1 MFIVCNQENISS
13 FFSMLCIKDAS
24 IDENDQVGGPEGYH
38 ELSDN
43 SQFSFGSEDGI
54 VNNGKCNLV
63 IRLPESRA

>member
-1 MFIVCNQENISS
+1 
-13 FFSMLCIKDAS
+13 MLCIKDAS